1 MVWSDCGGGSACE
14 HQADCSWT
22 ILSGSF
28 GLYFMWCPCILL
40 KKCVEIYGINAI
52 LNVLYKSF
60 NLLTDAFG
68 SSLDYSGYRDSWEQ
82 WSHELH
88 CRKAFLANA
97 GATKKDWELIEHE
110 IGACYFDIVRC
121 HLVDPMHNHLLGTA
135 ESMMTIWMESGLQCF
150 ENIQK
155 QAGLVNL
162 PAGIGRIPGKIA
174 SSWLFRLYCWTVENV
189 NNCFVSVCSL
199 TFYLRSIIC
208 YGVCLPKHILFC
220 VVHTSM
226 YHIFNK
232 LMICS

>member
-1 MVWSDCGGGSACE
+1 
-14 HQADCSWT
+14 
-22 ILSGSF
+22 
-28 GLYFMWCPCILL
+28 MWCPCILL

-174 SSWLFRLYCWTVENV
+174 SSWLFRLYCWSGKCEQLFRLSMFSDILSKEHYLLWCTFAQAYSIL
-189 NNCFVSVCSL
+189 CRPYLHVSH
-199 TFYLRSIIC
+199 F
-208 YGVCLPKHILFC
+208 
-220 VVHTSM
+220 
-226 YHIFNK
+226 
-232 LMICS
+232 